1 MILDMK
7 AEMANYCYSV
17 QYAIYKHLILKGY
30 YGEGWL

>member
-17 QYAIYKHLILKGY
+17 QYAINNDNNQRGII
-30 YGEGWL
+30 